1 MDAITSET
9 GQPPVACPPQSLPLK
24 KVLLVDDHALF
35 SQGLEGLIRQEGL
48 AECVI
53 TASTV
58 EVASSLLASQDDF
71 QLVLLDVALQRETGL
86 ALLPRLARYREPPP
100 VVIISSSEDEA
111 TVRAARAAGA
121 IGFLAKSAGRSALV
135 SMVRSV
141 ARGEGY
147 FPGGV
152 QTVALDLPL
161 TPRQMEVLLLLGQ
174 GFPNKRICQSL
185 NLTEHTVKTHLKAI
199 FTHLGVHNR
208 TECVN
213 LARARGWL

>member
-1 MDAITSET
+1 MDAITSEP
-9 GQPPVACPPQSLPLK
+9 GQPVGCSTQSLPLE

-35 SQGLEGLIRQEGL
+35 SQGLAGLIRQEGL

-58 EVASSLLASQDDF
+58 EAAASLLARQDDF
-71 QLVLLDVALQRETGL
+71 QLILLDIALQGETGL
-86 ALLPRLARYREPPP
+86 ALLPRLARYRKPPP
-100 VVIISSSEDEA
+100 VVIISSSEDEV

-121 IGFLAKSAGRSALV
+121 SGFLAKSAGRSALV
-135 SMVRSV
+135 NMVRSV
-141 ARGEGY
+141 SRGDGY

-152 QTVALDLPL
+152 EPVAQDLSL
-161 TPRQMEVLLLLGQ
+161 TPRQMDVLLLLAQ

-199 FTHLGVHNR
+199 FNQLGVHNR

-213 LARARGWL
+213 LARTRGWL

>member
-9 GQPPVACPPQSLPLK
+9 GQAVACPTQSLPLE

-35 SQGLEGLIRQEGL
+35 AQGLAGLIRQEGL

-58 EVASSLLASQDDF
+58 EVAASLLARQNDF
-71 QLVLLDVALQRETGL
+71 QLILLDIALQGETGL
-86 ALLPRLARYREPPP
+86 ALLPRLAGYRDTPP
-100 VVIISSSEDEA
+100 VVIISSSEDER

-121 IGFLAKSAGRSALV
+121 SGFLAKSAGRSALV
-135 SMVRSV
+135 NMVRSV
-141 ARGEGY
+141 TRGEGY

-152 QTVALDLPL
+152 EPVAPALPV
-161 TPRQMEVLLLLGQ
+161 TPRQMDVLLLLAQ

-199 FTHLGVHNR
+199 FTQLGVHNR

>member
-1 MDAITSET
+1 MDAITSES
-9 GQPPVACPPQSLPLK
+9 GQPVACPNRPLALK

-35 SQGLEGLIRQEGL
+35 SQGLAGLIRQEGL
-48 AECVI
+48 AESVI
-53 TASTV
+53 TTSTV
-58 EVASSLLASQDDF
+58 QLASSLLARQDDF
-71 QLVLLDVALQRETGL
+71 QLVLLDIALQGETGL
-86 ALLPRLARYREPPP
+86 ALLPRLARYRKPPP

-121 IGFLAKSAGRSALV
+121 SGFLAKSAGRSALV

-141 ARGEGY
+141 SRGEGY
-147 FPGGV
+147 FPGGD
-152 QTVALDLPL
+152 QRVAPDLLL
-161 TPRQMEVLLLLGQ
+161 TPRQMDVLLLLAQ

-199 FTHLGVHNR
+199 FTQLGVHNR

>member
-1 MDAITSET
+1 MDAITSKA
-9 GQPPVACPPQSLPLK
+9 GQAPAAGARPVPMK
-24 KVLLVDDHALF
+24 KVVLVDDHALF
-35 SQGLEGLIRQEGL
+35 SQGLAGLIRQEGL
-48 AECVI
+48 AESVVI
-53 TASTV
+53 ASTV
-58 EVASSLLASQDDF
+58 EGASDLLVRQDDF
-71 QLVLLDVALQRETGL
+71 QLILLDIALQGETGL
-86 ALLPRLARYREPPP
+86 ALLPRLASHREPPP

-111 TVRAARAAGA
+111 TVRAAQAAGA
-121 IGFLAKSAGRSALV
+121 SGFLAKSAGRSALV

-141 ARGEGY
+141 SRGERY

-152 QTVALDLPL
+152 DPVAPGLSL
-161 TPRQMEVLLLLGQ
+161 TPRQMDVLLLLAQ

-199 FTHLGVHNR
+199 FTQLGVHNR

>member
-1 MDAITSET
+1 MDAITSKA
-9 GQPPVACPPQSLPLK
+9 GQAPAAGARPVPMK

-35 SQGLEGLIRQEGL
+35 SQGLAGLIRQEGL
-48 AECVI
+48 AESVVI
-53 TASTV
+53 ASTV
-58 EVASSLLASQDDF
+58 EGASDLLVRQDDF
-71 QLVLLDVALQRETGL
+71 QLILLDIALQGETGL
-86 ALLPRLARYREPPP
+86 ALLPRLASHREPPP

-111 TVRAARAAGA
+111 TVRAAQAAGA
-121 IGFLAKSAGRSALV
+121 SGFLAKSAGRSALV

-141 ARGEGY
+141 SRGERY

-152 QTVALDLPL
+152 DPVAPGLSL
-161 TPRQMEVLLLLGQ
+161 TPRQMDVLLLLAQ

-199 FTHLGVHNR
+199 FTQLGVHNR

-213 LARARGWL
+213 LA

>member
-1 MDAITSET
+1 MDAITSKA
-9 GQPPVACPPQSLPLK
+9 GQALAAGARPVPLK
-24 KVLLVDDHALF
+24 KVLLVDDHVLF
-35 SQGLEGLIRQEGL
+35 SQGLAGLIRQEGL
-48 AECVI
+48 AESVVI
-53 TASTV
+53 ASTV
-58 EVASSLLASQDDF
+58 EGASHLLVRQDDF
-71 QLVLLDVALQRETGL
+71 QLILLDIALQGETGL
-86 ALLPRLARYREPPP
+86 ALLPRLASHREPPP

-111 TVRAARAAGA
+111 TVRAAQAAGA
-121 IGFLAKSAGRSALV
+121 RGFLAKSAGRSALV

-141 ARGEGY
+141 SRGEGY

-152 QTVALDLPL
+152 DPVAPGLSL
-161 TPRQMEVLLLLGQ
+161 TPRQMDVLLLLAQ

-199 FTHLGVHNR
+199 FTQLGVHNR

>member
-9 GQPPVACPPQSLPLK
+9 GQAVACSTQSLPLK

-35 SQGLEGLIRQEGL
+35 SQGLAGLIRQEGL

-58 EVASSLLASQDDF
+58 EVAASLLARQNDF
-71 QLVLLDVALQRETGL
+71 QLILLDIALQGETGL
-86 ALLPRLARYREPPP
+86 ALLPRLAGYRDSPP

-121 IGFLAKSAGRSALV
+121 SGFLAKSAGRSALV
-135 SMVRSV
+135 NMVRSV
-141 ARGEGY
+141 TRGEGY

-152 QTVALDLPL
+152 EPVAPALPL
-161 TPRQMEVLLLLGQ
+161 TPRQMDVLLLLAQ

-199 FTHLGVHNR
+199 FTQLGVHNR

>member
-1 MDAITSET
+1 MDAIRSET

-35 SQGLEGLIRQEGL
+35 SQGLAGLIQQEGL
-48 AECVI
+48 AESVI
-53 TASTV
+53 VTSSV
-58 EVASSLLASQDDF
+58 EGASSLLARQND
-71 QLVLLDVALQRETGL
+71 LKLILLDIALQGETGL
-86 ALLPRLARYREPPP
+86 ALLPRLACYREPPP

-121 IGFLAKSAGRSALV
+121 SGFLAKSAGRSALV

-141 ARGEGY
+141 SRGEGY

-152 QTVALDLPL
+152 EPVAQDLSL
-161 TPRQMEVLLLLGQ
+161 TPRQMDVLLLLAQ

-199 FTHLGVHNR
+199 FTQLGVHNR

-213 LARARGWL
+213 LARARGWV

>member
-9 GQPPVACPPQSLPLK
+9 GQSVPCPTQPLPLN

-35 SQGLEGLIRQEGL
+35 AQGLAGLIRQEGL
-48 AECVI
+48 AESVI
-53 TASTV
+53 TAGSV
-58 EVASSLLASQDDF
+58 EVASSLLARQDDF
-71 QLVLLDVALQRETGL
+71 QLILLDIALQGESGL
-86 ALLPRLARYREPPP
+86 ALLPRLAVHRDPPP

-121 IGFLAKSAGRSALV
+121 SGFLAKSAGRSALV

-141 ARGEGY
+141 SRGEGY
-147 FPGGV
+147 FPGGLEP
-152 QTVALDLPL
+152 VAQDLSL
-161 TPRQMEVLLLLGQ
+161 TPRQMDVLLLLAQ

-199 FTHLGVHNR
+199 FTQLGVHNR

>member
-9 GQPPVACPPQSLPLK
+9 GQAVVCPTQSLPLK

-35 SQGLEGLIRQEGL
+35 SQGLAGLIRQEEL
-48 AECVI
+48 AREVI
-53 TASTV
+53 TTSTV
-58 EVASSLLASQDDF
+58 EVASSLLARQDDF
-71 QLVLLDVALQRETGL
+71 QLILLDIALQGETGL
-86 ALLPRLARYREPPP
+86 ALLPRLAVHRDPPP

-121 IGFLAKSAGRSALV
+121 SGFLAKSAGRSALV

-141 ARGEGY
+141 TRGEGY
-147 FPGGV
+147 FPGDV
-152 QTVALDLPL
+152 QPVARDLAL
-161 TPRQMEVLLLLGQ
+161 TPRQMDVLLLLAQ

-199 FTHLGVHNR
+199 FTQLGVHNR

>member
-1 MDAITSET
+1 MDAITSEA
-9 GQPPVACPPQSLPLK
+9 GRPVACPGQSLPLE

-35 SQGLEGLIRQEGL
+35 SQGLAGLIRQEGL
-48 AECVI
+48 AGNVI
-53 TASTV
+53 MADTV
-58 EVASSLLASQDDF
+58 EVASSLLARENDI
-71 QLVLLDVALQRETGL
+71 QLVLLDIALQGETGL
-86 ALLPRLARYREPPP
+86 ALLPRLARYRDPPP

-121 IGFLAKSAGRSALV
+121 SGFLAKSAGRSALV
-135 SMVRSV
+135 NMVRAVS
-141 ARGEGY
+141 RGEGY

-152 QTVALDLPL
+152 QPVAPDLSL
-161 TPRQMEVLLLLGQ
+161 TPRQMDVLLLLAQ

-199 FTHLGVHNR
+199 FTQLGVHNR

>member
-1 MDAITSET
+1 MDAITSKA
-9 GQPPVACPPQSLPLK
+9 GQAHAAGARPVPIK

-35 SQGLEGLIRQEGL
+35 SQGLAGLIRQEGL
-48 AECVI
+48 AESVVI
-53 TASTV
+53 ASTV
-58 EVASSLLASQDDF
+58 EGASDLLVRQDDF
-71 QLVLLDVALQRETGL
+71 QLILLDIALQGETGL
-86 ALLPRLARYREPPP
+86 ALLPRLASHREPPP

-111 TVRAARAAGA
+111 TVRAAQAAGA
-121 IGFLAKSAGRSALV
+121 SGFLAKSAGRSALV

-141 ARGEGY
+141 SRGESY

-152 QTVALDLPL
+152 DPVAPGLSL
-161 TPRQMEVLLLLGQ
+161 TPRQMDVLLLLAQ

-185 NLTEHTVKTHLKAI
+185 KLTEHTVKTHLKAI
-199 FTHLGVHNR
+199 FTQLGVHNR